1 MLQLFFVF
9 IILVFAG
16 CEQKSQVRQYTE
28 IIIEPSSSLPSKL
41 VWDVPSGWTQEA
53 GNAMRLVSFHVVSD
67 PQAIDC
73 SIVSLG
79 GMAGGIE
86 ANLSRWMKQI
96 DLVIS
101 DEEFDR
107 FLRFGPQAVTT
118 KTGGS
123 AATYDFTQL
132 QKEADGSMHSMIV
145 AVLYLSDA
153 TVFIKMAGSIEA
165 LKANHQQFLSLIQS
179 IRNP

>member
-1 MLQLFFVF
+1 MPQSMLRFFFVF
-9 IILVFAG
+9 TILVFAG
-16 CEQKSQVRQYTE
+16 SEQKPQVRQYTE
-28 IIIEPSSSLPSKL
+28 TVIEPPAPAVHTVNEAVRSKL
-41 VWDVPSGWTQEA
+41 IWDVPSGWNQGA
-53 GNAMRLVSFHVVSD
+53 GNAMRLVSFHAISD

-107 FLRFGPQAVTT
+107 FLHSAQTMAT
-118 KTGGS
+118 KAGA
-123 AATYDFTQL
+123 AATVYDFTQL
-132 QKEADGSMHSMIV
+132 QKEADGSTPSMI
-145 AVLYLSDA
+145 AAS
-153 TVFIKMAGSIEA
+153 
-165 LKANHQQFLSLIQS
+165 
-179 IRNP
+179 